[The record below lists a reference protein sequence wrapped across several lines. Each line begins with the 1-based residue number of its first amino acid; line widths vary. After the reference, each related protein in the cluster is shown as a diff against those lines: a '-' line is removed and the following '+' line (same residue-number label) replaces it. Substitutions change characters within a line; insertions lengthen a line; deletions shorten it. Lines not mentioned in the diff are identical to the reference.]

1 MAKKETYH
9 HGDLR
14 RALLDAALEL
24 LSTKDVGS
32 LSLRQGARQAGV
44 SHTAPYRHFEDKA
57 ALLAAVAEE
66 GFTEFGEYLKAAT
79 QEKRADPV
87 ASLKATGVADVRYAL
102 DHPTHFRIMFGCF
115 PAEEPAGSNLFKVSQ
130 GTFQIL
136 VDIIKQGQTTGVVRQ
151 GDPKALA
158 LSRWSLV
165 HGLSMLLLDG
175 MLPAKGEAAL
185 TLADSLVTDSL
196 TSLLAWQG

>member
-1 MAKKETYH
+1 MAKKDTYH

-14 RALLDAALEL
+14 RALLDAALKL
-24 LSTKDVGS
+24 LSTKDAGS
-32 LSLRQGARQAGV
+32 LSLRQVARQAGV

-66 GFTEFGEYLKAAT
+66 GFTEFGAYLRAAIA
-79 QEKRADPV
+79 EKGTDPV
-87 ASLKATGVADVRYAL
+87 ASLQATGLAYVRYAL

-115 PAEEPAGSNLFKVSQ
+115 PTEEPAESNLFKVSQ

-136 VDIIKQGQTTGVVRQ
+136 VDIIKQGQATGVVRQ

-158 LSRWSLV
+158 LTRWSLV

-175 MLPAKGEAAL
+175 MLPVKGKSAFAM
-185 TLADSLVTDSL
+185 ADSLIADSL
-196 TSLLAWQG
+196 TSLLIIDG